1 MHPLRRFI
9 RNRGL
14 TIQEFID
21 MYRIGLSRSFV
32 TMVCCGTAN
41 LAKGTA
47 EKISRATGIP
57 AHVLMFPEL
66 DQRYARYKKEKE
78 QNKAKGA
85 NVCNPLQ
92 NQ

>member
-1 MHPLRRFI
+1 MHPLKRFI
-9 RNRGL
+9 TQRKL

-21 MYRIGLSRSFV
+21 RYQVGLSRSFV
-32 TMVCCGTAN
+32 TMVCLGTAN

-57 AHVLMFPEL
+57 AHMLMFPEL
-66 DQRYARYKKEKE
+66 DKRYARYKKEKE
-78 QNKAKGA
+78 QSKAKGA